1 MNPIISEDMKEIL
14 ESGIIDF
21 ERLRGKT
28 VLITG
33 AYGMLASYLVFMMIY
48 FNEQSGEE
56 DRIQIIALG
65 RNRDKMKARF
75 DRYIERDYFRFLQRD
90 VTGKIEVDGPVD
102 FIIHAASHA
111 SPKHY
116 GTNPVGVMGPNL
128 LGTIQTLELAREK
141 KSQGYLFFSS
151 GEVYGAC
158 QVPLVGEH
166 DFGPYDPTNLR
177 SCYGESK
184 RAGETLCVSY
194 AHQYGVPAK
203 IVRPSHTYGPT
214 MDLQGDDRVF
224 ASFVADAVCGRDIV
238 MKSDG
243 TATRNFIYLA
253 DAACAYM
260 KVLLDGE
267 IGEAYNVTNPEGRCS
282 IGDLARLVT
291 RLAPGDAKV
300 RIEAEDAGYIGR
312 GKNVYTMLDTAKIS
326 ELGWHCRYSLEKGF
340 ERTIRSFLITDA
352 EFS

>member
-1 MNPIISEDMKEIL
+1 MNPIIREDMKEIL

-128 LGTIQTLELAREK
+128 LGTIRTLELAREK
-141 KSQGYLFFSS
+141 KSQGYLFSAA
-151 GEVYGAC
+151 V
-158 QVPLVGEH
+158 
-166 DFGPYDPTNLR
+166 R
-177 SCYGESK
+177 S
-184 RAGETLCVSY
+184 
-194 AHQYGVPAK
+194 
-203 IVRPSHTYGPT
+203 
-214 MDLQGDDRVF
+214 
-224 ASFVADAVCGRDIV
+224 
-238 MKSDG
+238 
-243 TATRNFIYLA
+243 TAL
-253 DAACAYM
+253 
-260 KVLLDGE
+260 
-267 IGEAYNVTNPEGRCS
+267 
-282 IGDLARLVT
+282 
-291 RLAPGDAKV
+291 V
-300 RIEAEDAGYIGR
+300 RILWSGNTISVPMIRRTFGAA
-312 GKNVYTMLDTAKIS
+312 TARAREPERRCAFPTPTS
-326 ELGWHCRYSLEKGF
+326 TVCRPK
-340 ERTIRSFLITDA
+340 
-352 EFS
+352 

>member
-1 MNPIISEDMKEIL
+1 MNPIIREDMKEIL

-128 LGTIQTLELAREK
+128 LGTIHTISVPMIRRTFGAATARAREPERRCA
-141 KSQGYLFFSS
+141 S
-151 GEVYGAC
+151 
-158 QVPLVGEH
+158 
-166 DFGPYDPTNLR
+166 PTPT
-177 SCYGESK
+177 STVC
-184 RAGETLCVSY
+184 
-194 AHQYGVPAK
+194 
-203 IVRPSHTYGPT
+203 RP
-214 MDLQGDDRVF
+214 
-224 ASFVADAVCGRDIV
+224 
-238 MKSDG
+238 K
-243 TATRNFIYLA
+243 
-253 DAACAYM
+253 
-260 KVLLDGE
+260 
-267 IGEAYNVTNPEGRCS
+267 
-282 IGDLARLVT
+282 
-291 RLAPGDAKV
+291 
-300 RIEAEDAGYIGR
+300 
-312 GKNVYTMLDTAKIS
+312 
-326 ELGWHCRYSLEKGF
+326 
-340 ERTIRSFLITDA
+340 
-352 EFS
+352 

>member
-65 RNRDKMKARF
+65 RNRDKMKTRF

-224 ASFVADAVCGRDIV
+224 ASFTSR
-238 MKSDG
+238 
-243 TATRNFIYLA
+243 R
-253 DAACAYM
+253 
-260 KVLLDGE
+260 
-267 IGEAYNVTNPEGRCS
+267 
-282 IGDLARLVT
+282 
-291 RLAPGDAKV
+291 
-300 RIEAEDAGYIGR
+300 
-312 GKNVYTMLDTAKIS
+312 
-326 ELGWHCRYSLEKGF
+326 
-340 ERTIRSFLITDA
+340 
-352 EFS
+352 

>member
-1 MNPIISEDMKEIL
+1 MNPIIREDMKEIL

-21 ERLRGKT
+21 DRLRGKT

-33 AYGMLASYLVFMMIY
+33 AYGMLASYLVFMMVY

-56 DRIQIIALG
+56 DRIQIVALG
-65 RNRDKMKARF
+65 RNREKMQARF
-75 DRYIERDYFRFLQRD
+75 DRYIERDYFRFLQAD
-90 VTGKIEVDGPVD
+90 VTGKIEVEGPVD
-102 FIIHAASHA
+102 YIIHAASHA

-128 LGTIQTLELAREK
+128 LGTIRTLELAREK

-158 QVPLVGEH
+158 TNPLVGEH

-194 AHQYGVPAK
+194 SHQYGVPAK

-267 IGEAYNVTNPEGRCS
+267 PGEAYNVTNPEGRCS

-300 RIEAEDAGYIGR
+300 RIEAEDAGYVGR
-312 GKNVYTMLDTAKIS
+312 GKNVYTMLDTSKIS
-326 ELGWHCRYSLEKGF
+326 KLGWHCRYSLEEGF
-340 ERTIRSFLITDA
+340 ERTIRSFLNN
-352 EFS
+352 